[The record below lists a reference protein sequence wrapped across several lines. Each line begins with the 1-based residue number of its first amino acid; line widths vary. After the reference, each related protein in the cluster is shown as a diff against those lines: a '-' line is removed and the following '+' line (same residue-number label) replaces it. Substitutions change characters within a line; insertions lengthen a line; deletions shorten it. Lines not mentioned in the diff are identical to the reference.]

1 MEEKKYKSRH
11 TIRNFHHKI
20 IKKKLKNAEYK
31 TMSDIF

>member
-11 TIRNFHHKI
+11 TIINFHHKI
-20 IKKKLKNAEYK
+20 IKKLKNAEYK